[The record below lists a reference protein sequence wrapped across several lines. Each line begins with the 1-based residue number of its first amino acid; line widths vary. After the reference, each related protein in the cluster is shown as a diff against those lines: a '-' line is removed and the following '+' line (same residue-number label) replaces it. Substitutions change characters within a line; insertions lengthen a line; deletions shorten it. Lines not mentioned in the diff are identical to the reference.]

1 MVTQL
6 MFHSWGMWH
15 SKPGNQGFRR
25 TVGETGG
32 NGWGECVCRQ
42 VRELYPKDLQ
52 DGHWGGP
59 LSQVTSWSG
68 GLHKHRNKL
77 CRGGVCFL
85 RLVVTSLEL

>member
-6 MFHSWGMWH
+6 TFHSWGIWH

-32 NGWGECVCRQ
+32 SGWGECVCRQ
-42 VRELYPKDLQ
+42 VRELHPKDLQ

-59 LSQVTSWSG
+59 LSLRSPPGLGACTNTGTSCAEEVFAS
-68 GLHKHRNKL
+68 
-77 CRGGVCFL
+77 
-85 RLVVTSLEL
+85 